1 MASPSPSL
9 DTSMYHCAVV
19 LFRGRPHPTRVATS
33 VILWD
38 RDANHQTAYSC
49 NTWSVN
55 LSVFLTRAPVPFAE
69 MISYKRSFRSDSA
82 TIISFF
88 MFLIISA
95 EKSTTVFFSILFF
108 FPARLLSCPCLI
120 ESGRAFGNVR
130 TVGEKGLEWHR
141 LTGELPYFRKG
152 EDLEGYF
159 PSFFYRLGF
168 SLTLLR
174 SMGSW
179 TMSYIELH
187 GMKSCLCQFRRI
199 FKRLWTN
206 IT

>member
-1 MASPSPSL
+1 MRRVDPHTNYGTTKTKNFSHPTVFHHLRTATLYNLIFSTHWMASPSPSL
-9 DTSMYHCAVV
+9 DTSKYHCAVV

-82 TIISFF
+82 TIIYFF

-95 EKSTTVFFSILFF
+95 EKSTTVFF
-108 FPARLLSCPCLI
+108 LS
-120 ESGRAFGNVR
+120 
-130 TVGEKGLEWHR
+130 
-141 LTGELPYFRKG
+141 
-152 EDLEGYF
+152 
-159 PSFFYRLGF
+159 F
-168 SLTLLR
+168 SSLLR
-174 SMGSW
+174 GCSAV
-179 TMSYIELH
+179 LV
-187 GMKSCLCQFRRI
+187 
-199 FKRLWTN
+199 
-206 IT
+206 